1 MLNILIANNKR
12 GGARRRTKRSVQRRN
27 NAPNG
32 NGFAT
37 KSNGFAQDTRVVR
50 LTQGRNLVYGFPDR
64 MQTKLRYNQTV
75 DLISGG
81 GALVGS
87 RLFRMNDITIPT
99 ASGHQPMY
107 RDTYAAI
114 YENYAVVAS
123 RLTVK
128 FINTSATNV
137 FKVGAA
143 IDSGIST
150 SSNATEL
157 CERSHGQHT
166 ILPPLAGSL
175 SSRTFTVP
183 WNCRTILG
191 IDPYT
196 SDQYKTPI
204 TSSPTNMSEV
214 QIWVLDLTTG
224 TSGITLDVTIEYD
237 VLFTELS
244 TPATS

>member
-27 NAPNG
+27 NAP
-32 NGFAT
+32 

-50 LTQGRNLVYGFPDR
+50 LTQGRNLVFGFPDR

-75 DLISGG
+75 TLTSGG
-81 GALVGS
+81 GSVVGYQM
-87 RLFRMNDITIPT
+87 FRMNDIYSPT
-99 ASGHQPMY
+99 AGGHQPMY

-128 FINTSATNV
+128 FINTSVANV

-143 IDSGIST
+143 IDSGLST
-150 SSNATEL
+150 STDAIEL

-166 ILPPLAGSL
+166 ILPPIAGSL

-196 SDQYKTPI
+196 SDQYKTPVVGI
-204 TSSPTNMSEV
+204 PTNRSEV
-214 QIWVLDLTTG
+214 QAWVLDLTAG
-224 TSGITLDVTIEYD
+224 TSSITLDVTIEYD

>member
-1 MLNILIANNKR
+1 M
-12 GGARRRTKRSVQRRN
+12 QRRN
-27 NAPNG
+27 NAP
-32 NGFAT
+32 

-75 DLISGG
+75 ALTSGG
-81 GALVGS
+81 GAVVGY
-87 RLFRMNDITIPT
+87 RMFRMNDISAPT
-99 ASGHQPMY
+99 AGGHQPMY

-128 FINTSATNV
+128 FINTSTSSV

-150 SSNATEL
+150 STDAVEL

-183 WNCRTILG
+183 WNCRMILG

-196 SDQYKTPI
+196 SDQYKTPVGGPPSNI
-204 TSSPTNMSEV
+204 SEV

-224 TSGITLDVTIEYD
+224 VSGITLDITIEYD